1 MDEGPGLFSLGDI
14 LTQRTEVK
22 TGANPWP
29 PITPPP
35 PSRITCWLFFWGGQE
50 QSGGTSHAVL
60 WHSGIL
66 FPLSAFTCPSPSYL
80 LKGQQGVGL
89 PTEVHTASEFLTDF
103 SNLWR
108 GGGGGEQRVAGERVF
123 KE

>member
-1 MDEGPGLFSLGDI
+1 M
-14 LTQRTEVK
+14 
-22 TGANPWP
+22 AAHH
-29 PITPPP
+29 TP
-35 PSRITCWLFFWGGQE
+35 STVTYYMLAVLLGGQE

-60 WHSGIL
+60 WHSGTL
-66 FPLSAFTCPSPSYL
+66 FPLSAFTYPSPSYL

-108 GGGGGEQRVAGERVF
+108 GGVGVSRE
-123 KE
+123 